1 MHKDARYE
9 TIKFLIEDKRI
20 TELGQIFNHITKYVI
35 AQDLGIGYKR
45 MSRLVDE
52 MIEFTAEEL
61 FTLSELIGIPYSK
74 VMDLVYVHYK
84 RKKKKV
90 S

>member
-84 RKKKKV
+84 KKKKKV